1 MDRKKKIA
9 VVALALGAAALLLL
23 RRKTAQSAEPAPAV
37 PPPAT
42 LPPSTYTGPSY
53 SSDFGAK
60 TFDDLLPL
68 IREQALD
75 MGVDPLVLQA
85 IMSVESNEKGWG
97 PTGRVLLRFEPHVF
111 FRETGRTV
119 LLPGMTEPVAS
130 QTGRRRGG
138 QSEEWQ
144 AYETASEI
152 DAEAAAQSTSWGIG
166 QIMGFNH
173 KAIGYSSAVE
183 MVADF
188 DARLEAQL
196 IGMVKFIRSNS
207 RAYNALLRSDLPA
220 FVDAYNGADVGT
232 TGNNRYVSKMRD
244 YIYRAGA

>member
-1 MDRKKKIA
+1 VDRKKKIA

>member
-1 MDRKKKIA
+1 VDRKKKIA

-97 PTGRVLLRFEPHVF
+97 PTGRVMLRFEPHVF
-111 FRETGRTV
+111 FRKTGRTV

-144 AYETASEI
+144 AYETASKI

-166 QIMGFNH
+166 QIMGFNY

-244 YIYRAGA
+244 YIYSAGA

>member
-23 RRKTAQSAEPAPAV
+23 RRKTAQSAEPTRAIS
-37 PPPAT
+37 
-42 LPPSTYTGPSY
+42 PPSAYTGPSY
-53 SSDFGAK
+53 SNDFGAK

-68 IREQALD
+68 IRKQALD

-111 FRETGRTV
+111 FRNTGRTV
-119 LLPGMTEPVAS
+119 LLPGMTEPVVS

-138 QSEEWQ
+138 QADEWQ
-144 AYETASEI
+144 AYETASKI

-166 QIMGFNH
+166 QIMGFNY
-173 KAIGYSSAVE
+173 KALGYSSAVE
-183 MVADF
+183 MAADF

-196 IGMVKFIRSNS
+196 VGMSKFIRSNS

-220 FVDAYNGADVGT
+220 FVDAYNGADGGT
-232 TGNNRYVSKMRD
+232 AGNNRYDSKMRD
-244 YIYRAGA
+244 YLYNVGA